1 MNTRIDQIIKVIS
14 KVGEMSIGR
23 ATLIAD
29 EVMQLEDQWKDDS
42 CGETKQTK
50 V

>member
-1 MNTRIDQIIKVIS
+1 MTTRIDKIIKVIS
-14 KVGEMSIGR
+14 TVGEMSMGR

-29 EVMQLEDQWKDDS
+29 ELMQLEDQWKDDER
-42 CGETKQTK
+42 GEEK